1 MGKDSVDSKAAS
13 GDPPKEKSAAV
24 TYKGI
29 KPHGGT
35 LINRFGT
42 MDTRDMFTIGTTTD
56 LAADA
61 ENIADGIMSPLE
73 GFMGQQDLESVM
85 KKGRLPNGLAWTIP
99 IILAVDKETSIKA
112 KSAGDVLLRDPQGNE
127 YAVLHV
133 EEVFKLARRDVASK
147 IYGTTDISHPGVA
160 RTIALDGFVL
170 GGKIT
175 YLRRPPMTE
184 IRRHRLTPLE
194 TRDLFSDMGWK
205 TIVAFQTRNP
215 PHVAHEMLQKTSIT
229 VRDGVFISPILGE
242 KKSGDFTNEVIIKS
256 YELMTLYYYAP
267 NRCKM
272 ATLHTE
278 MKYAGPKEAIH
289 HAIMRQNY
297 GCTHIA
303 IGRDHAGVGNFYDPF
318 AAHRIFDDYPDLEI
332 APIFFPT
339 FFYCRGCLTFT
350 NAKVCPHGP
359 EDRESVSGTKL
370 RDMVENNIMPS
381 KFIMR
386 PEVARLILRI
396 PNKFV
401 P

>member
-1 MGKDSVDSKAAS
+1 MTTKTKTDPEPSAGDPPQRS
-13 GDPPKEKSAAV
+13 GDP

-29 KPHGGT
+29 KPHGGR

-42 MDTRDMFTIGTTTD
+42 ADTRDMFTINTTTD

-73 GFMGQQDLESVM
+73 GFMGQQDLESVTDR
-85 KKGRLPNGLAWTIP
+85 GRLANDLAWTVP
-99 IILAVDKETSIKA
+99 IILAVDKETASKA
-112 KSAGDVLLRDPQGNE
+112 KNAGEVLLRDPQGTD

-133 EEVFKLARRDVASK
+133 EESFKLARKDVARK
-147 IYGTTDISHPGVA
+147 IFGTTDIAHPGVA
-160 RTIALDGFVL
+160 KTIALEGFVV

-175 YLRRPPMTE
+175 YLKRPPMTE
-184 IRRHRLTPLE
+184 MRRHRLTPVE

-229 VRDGVFISPILGE
+229 VRDGVFVSPILGE

-256 YELMTLYYYAP
+256 YELMILYYYAP

-303 IGRDHAGVGNFYDPF
+303 IGRDHAGVGNYYEPF

-339 FFYCRGCLTFT
+339 FFYCRSCLTFT

-370 RDMVENNIMPS
+370 RDMVQNNLMPS

>member
-1 MGKDSVDSKAAS
+1 M
-13 GDPPKEKSAAV
+13 
-24 TYKGI
+24 TRGI
-29 KPHGGT
+29 TPHGGT
-35 LINRFGT
+35 LVNRFGSA
-42 MDTRDMFTIGTTTD
+42 DTTDMYAVDTTTD

-73 GFMGQQDLESVM
+73 GFMVQEDLDSVINN
-85 KKGRLPNGLAWTIP
+85 GRLPNDLAWTIP
-99 IILAVDKETSIKA
+99 VILAVGKEVA
-112 KSAGDVLLRDPQGNE
+112 AAAADAGDVLLRDPQGNG

-133 EEVFKLARRDVASK
+133 QDTFKLARKEVAAK
-147 IYGTTDISHPGVA
+147 VFGTTDIAHPGVA
-160 RTIALDGFVL
+160 KIIALEGFGV

-175 YLRRPPMTE
+175 YIKRPPMTE
-184 IRRHRLTPLE
+184 LRRHRLTPTE
-194 TRDLFSDMGWK
+194 TRDLFGDMGWK

-229 VRDGVFISPILGE
+229 VRDGVFVSPIVGE

-256 YELMTLYYYAP
+256 YELMMLYYYAP

-272 ATLHTE
+272 STLHTE

-289 HAIMRQNY
+289 HAILRQNY

-318 AAHRIFDDYPDLEI
+318 AAHRIFDDYPDLGI
-332 APIFFPT
+332 APIFFPA
-339 FFYCRGCLTFT
+339 FFYCHSCLTFT

-359 EDRESVSGTKL
+359 EDRETISGTKL
-370 RDMVENNIMPS
+370 REIIENNVMPS

-401 P
+401 Q

>member
-1 MGKDSVDSKAAS
+1 MSETTMKESKMESSSAS
-13 GDPPKEKSAAV
+13 S
-24 TYKGI
+24 KGI
-29 KPHGGT
+29 RPHGGT
-35 LINRFGT
+35 LVNRFGNVNIG
-42 MDTRDMFTIGTTTD
+42 DIPTIKTGAD
-56 LAADA
+56 FAADA

-73 GFMGQQDLESVM
+73 GFMGAQDLESVM
-85 KKGRLPNGLAWTIP
+85 NRGRLANDVAWTVP
-99 IILAVDKETSIKA
+99 ILFPVDKMTALKA
-112 KSAGDVLLRDPQGNE
+112 KDAGDVLLQDPYRHN

-133 EEVFKLARRDVASK
+133 DELFEIPHKEMAQKVF
-147 IYGTTDISHPGVA
+147 GTMDTSHPGVA
-160 RTIALDGFVL
+160 KTLTTEKYAL

-175 YLRRPPMTE
+175 YLERPYMTE
-184 IRRHRLTPLE
+184 LRRHRLTPIE
-194 TRDLFSDMGWK
+194 TRNMFSDMRWK

-229 VRDGVFISPILGE
+229 VRDGVFVSPIVGE

-256 YELMTLYYYAP
+256 YELMILYYYTT

-272 ATLHTE
+272 STLHTE

-332 APIFFPT
+332 APIFFPA
-339 FFYCRGCLTFT
+339 FFYCRSCLTFT
-350 NAKVCPHGP
+350 NSKVCPHNV
-359 EDRESVSGTKL
+359 EDRVTISGTKL
-370 RDMVENNIMPS
+370 RELVENNIMPS
-381 KFIMR
+381 EFIMR
-386 PEVARLILRI
+386 PEVARLILRM

>member
-1 MGKDSVDSKAAS
+1 MAKTQPQKEPAAH
-13 GDPPKEKSAAV
+13 G
-24 TYKGI
+24 GI
-29 KPHGGT
+29 RPHGGT
-35 LINRFGT
+35 LVNRFGRAET
-42 MDTRDMFTIGTTTD
+42 AGMPVIRTTTD

-73 GFMGQQDLESVM
+73 GFMGEQDLESVIER
-85 KKGRLPNGLAWTIP
+85 GRLSNDLAWTVP
-99 IILAVDKETSIKA
+99 MVLAVNREAAQNA
-112 KSAGDVLLRDPQGNE
+112 KDAGDILLQDPSGNG

-133 EEVFKLARRDVASK
+133 EESFKLARKK
-147 IYGTTDISHPGVA
+147 IAEKVFGTADMAHPGVSK
-160 RTIALDGFVL
+160 TIAMDGFAV

-175 YLRRPPMTE
+175 YLQRPPMTE
-184 IRRHRLTPLE
+184 LRRHRLTPLE
-194 TRDLFSDMGWK
+194 TRDLFGDMGWK

-215 PHVAHEMLQKTSIT
+215 PHVAHEMLQKTSVT
-229 VRDGVFISPILGE
+229 VRDGVFVSPILGE

-256 YELMTLYYYAP
+256 YELMILYYYAA

-303 IGRDHAGVGNFYDPF
+303 IGRDHAGVGNFYEPF

-332 APIFFPT
+332 APIFFPA

-350 NAKVCPHGP
+350 NSKVCPHGM
-359 EDRESVSGTKL
+359 EDRETISGTAL
-370 RDMVENNIMPS
+370 RELVENNVMPS

-386 PEVARLILRI
+386 PEVARLILRM

>member
-1 MGKDSVDSKAAS
+1 MYSIQTS
-13 GDPPKEKSAAV
+13 
-24 TYKGI
+24 
-29 KPHGGT
+29 
-35 LINRFGT
+35 
-42 MDTRDMFTIGTTTD
+42 TD
-56 LAADA
+56 LAADV

-73 GFMGQQDLESVM
+73 GFMCQDDLESVIN
-85 KKGRLPNGLAWTIP
+85 KGRLSNGLAWTIP
-99 IILAVDKETSIKA
+99 ILLAVKKEVATEA
-112 KSAGDVLLRDPQGNE
+112 KSAGDVLLRDPNGHE

-133 EEVFKLARRDVASK
+133 EDSFKLVRKDMASK
-147 IYGTTDISHPGVA
+147 VFGTDDISHPGVA
-160 RTIALDGFVL
+160 KTISLEGFVI

-175 YLRRPPMTE
+175 YLKRPPMTML
-184 IRRHRLTPLE
+184 RRHRLTPIE

-242 KKSGDFTNEVIIKS
+242 KKSGDFTNDVIIKS

-318 AAHRIFDDYPDLEI
+318 AAHRIFDDYQDLEI
-332 APIFFPT
+332 APIFFPA
-339 FFYCRGCLTFT
+339 FFYCRSCLTFT
-350 NAKVCPHGP
+350 NGKVCPHGP

-370 RDMVENNIMPS
+370 RDMLQNNIMPS
-381 KFIMR
+381 KFILR
-386 PEVARLILRI
+386 PEVARLIIRM